1 MLGMG
6 REALLSVGGTGQETI
21 LSVFS
26 MARKLESAYRL
37 GPRGHQK
44 AAREEN

>member
-1 MLGMG
+1 ME
-6 REALLSVGGTGQETI
+6 RETLLSVGGTGQETT
-21 LSVFS
+21 LSVFI